1 MIAFLDRRRVAIPA
15 TLALVVLGLTIL
27 GDFDPGGWVVLA
39 QAFDHQTFTS
49 VLICVLLIV
58 ALLGMRSTNWW
69 LNVSKNILAVSLA
82 LAVPV
87 VLWLS
92 SFFAQDL
99 RVQQNLAAPDGRP
112 YRLVIAQGHDL
123 MDPVSTL
130 TIRTGKG
137 IHAREWPFGCLD
149 GEGAYDGLRSAVWN
163 GPAEVVVTIGDDD
176 ARRRVVVPINTRTG
190 RPSGSANA
198 GSGCDD

>member
-1 MIAFLDRRRVAIPA
+1 MIAFLTRRRVAIPS
-15 TLALVVLGLTIL
+15 TLALAVLGLTIL
-27 GDFDPGGWVVLA
+27 GGADPGGWVVLTPVYA
-39 QAFDHQTFTS
+39 HSTFGS
-49 VLICVLLIV
+49 LLLCVLLIA
-58 ALLGMRSTNWW
+58 ALVGMRTTNWW
-69 LNVSKNILAVSLA
+69 LDVARKMLAVSLA
-82 LAVPV
+82 LAEPV

-130 TIRTGKG
+130 TIHSGSG
-137 IHAREWPFGCLD
+137 IRARKWRFGCLD
-149 GEGAYDGLRSAVWN
+149 GDGVYDGLRSAVWN
-163 GPAEVVVTIGDDD
+163 GPAQLVVTIGDS
-176 ARRRVVVPINTRTG
+176 ARRRVVVPIDTKTG

-198 GSGCDD
+198 GGGCDS

>member
-123 MDPVSTL
+123 MDPVSTS
-130 TIRTGKG
+130 RSY
-137 IHAREWPFGCLD
+137 RERDPRPGVAVRLPGWRGCLRRP
-149 GEGAYDGLRSAVWN
+149 AFRGLERS
-163 GPAEVVVTIGDDD
+163 GRGCGDD
-176 ARRRVVVPINTRTG
+176 RG
-190 RPSGSANA
+190 R
-198 GSGCDD
+198 